1 MASVYDIELEQGSD
15 AVIPFEMYDAN
26 DTPLD
31 LSGYTA
37 RMQIRPSVGSATI
50 NDELTTENG
59 RLVITGG
66 TITATWPN
74 AVTTAMRHGDSV
86 YDIEIVR
93 SRAFLKA
100 HSSCIRRSPDELQGG
115 QSRRP
120 TVAAC
125 QGCR

>member
-1 MASVYDIELEQGSD
+1 MASVYDIELDQGSD

-74 AVTTAMRHGDSV
+74 AVTTAMRYGDSV
-86 YDIEIVR
+86 YDIEIVSASGEVTR
-93 SRAFLKA
+93 ILEGAFIL
-100 HSSCIRRSPDELQGG
+100 HQEVTR
-115 QSRRP
+115 
-120 TVAAC
+120 
-125 QGCR
+125 

>member
-1 MASVYDIELEQGSD
+1 MASVYDIELDQGSD

-74 AVTTAMRHGDSV
+74 AVLM
-86 YDIEIVR
+86 
-93 SRAFLKA
+93 
-100 HSSCIRRSPDELQGG
+100 
-115 QSRRP
+115 
-120 TVAAC
+120 
-125 QGCR
+125 

>member
-1 MASVYDIELEQGSD
+1 MASVYDIELDQGSD

-31 LSGYTA
+31 LSSYTA

-86 YDIEIVR
+86 YDIEIVSASGEVTR
-93 SRAFLKA
+93 ILEGAFIL
-100 HSSCIRRSPDELQGG
+100 HQEVTR
-115 QSRRP
+115 
-120 TVAAC
+120 
-125 QGCR
+125 